1 MASRIALIACSKTK
15 QDHKEAAREL
25 YCSDLFRKSVVY
37 AERVADRW
45 FVLSAKYGLVAPEDE
60 IDPYEQTL
68 SETSIAARRAWARRV
83 HDQMAARGIL
93 IPGTVFV
100 WLAGQDYLAELS
112 PLLAGFRQ
120 ERPLKGLRQGEQRSF
135 LMHANRGDA
144 PAAPL
149 HRAAKPPKRV
159 SDVGPP
165 TTDDFRT
172 ALARLLADGERS
184 ALREVR
190 VRAGDLHRQV
200 GGYPGPN
207 ARMPSCCN
215 AMRAA
220 RVVGDAIIAQPP
232 KRNGASLE
240 IRYGLPRPR

>member
-1 MASRIALIACSKTK
+1 MAPRIALIACSKTK
-15 QDHKEAAREL
+15 QDHKKAAREL
-25 YCSDLFRKSVVY
+25 YCSDLFRKAVVY
-37 AERVADRW
+37 AERSADRW

-60 IDPYEQTL
+60 IDPYEQTQKGIP
-68 SETSIAARRAWARRV
+68 IAARRAWARSV
-83 HDQMAARGIL
+83 YEQMAARGIL

-100 WLAGQDYLAELS
+100 WLAGQDYFAELS
-112 PLLAGFRQ
+112 PLLAGFMQ
-120 ERPLKGLRQGEQRSF
+120 ERPLQGLRQGEQLSF
-135 LMHANRGDA
+135 FVHANRGDA
-144 PAAPL
+144 PAA
-149 HRAAKPPKRV
+149 KPPGTRV

-172 ALARLLADGERS
+172 AIARLLADGERS

-190 VRAGDLHRQV
+190 VRSGDLHRQV

-220 RVVGDAIIAQPP
+220 MVVGDSIIAQPP

-240 IRYGLPRPR
+240 IHYGLPRPR